1 VEEISGK
8 EKLKNNGEEEKMT
21 RRQLRKVVF

>member
-1 VEEISGK
+1 VEESSGK

-21 RRQLRKVVF
+21 RRQQRKVDF